1 VSTFRS
7 PGAPRPLRARG
18 RGVLGSLLA
27 GLALAVLAGAPATAA
42 PSPKP
47 SAAAGHKVCTIS
59 DQRIDAVTGLTTTAK
74 GYAVVN
80 NAGPGEPLAIYQ
92 LDSHCNVTGTVSDS
106 QGRGASSPQDIAA
119 TKNGTLWIADTGD
132 SDKSRQT
139 IAVWKIPADSSPTQL
154 YRMSYPSGAGPVDAR
169 SLLMQPDGTPI
180 VVTYQAGVGKVYEPT
195 GKLSA
200 TATTPMKS
208 IGSIKLDATGTPGGS
223 VGPGAQR
230 VFTGGAVSPDGTHAV
245 LRTFT
250 DAYQWK
256 VAGGDVAKSIV
267 SSKPVRTP
275 LPNEPSGEAITY
287 SADGGSFLTVSNT
300 SGTSAAPTILKYA
313 PAAAPAPTKSSAA
326 TKGTSDSG
334 GGLFSGNI
342 NLSDIKELVIV
353 VGVLG
358 LALVIVGIVGI
369 RRARRRGGPAGPD
382 DGDRGDDRPRPS
394 GSGPDRRRGARDD
407 DVETAYIPRVDER
420 RESRMG
426 SEAPDRRTPPPRAQ
440 QPPYADEPPEPSRAR
455 PYVPPVET
463 SMRGRR
469 RPGPEDEPTLPPTS
483 RRRHDA
489 ADEPTLPPRSGG
501 RGGPDDE
508 RNPHR
513 RYDADGEP
521 TLPPR
526 SRQRGGRPDDE
537 RQHGGRPD
545 DERPRS
551 RPYGRR
557 PDEAPPRSGQ
567 YGGRPDDEPPRS
579 RRYGPD
585 EDESRSRQYGRRP
598 DDGSARR
605 RYEAGEPPPATRR
618 RYDPDDEPT
627 LPPRSRPRGGPDG
640 EPAPPRSRHRP
651 EPDVDTAVID
661 KVRDEP
667 PRGPS
672 GAPPTDRRSRQDGR
686 ARPQP
691 PADRARETPPP
702 PGRSRRPSDDDHEI
716 DWLDD
721 LR

>member
-1 VSTFRS
+1 
-7 PGAPRPLRARG
+7 
-18 RGVLGSLLA
+18 
-27 GLALAVLAGAPATAA
+27 
-42 PSPKP
+42 
-47 SAAAGHKVCTIS
+47 
-59 DQRIDAVTGLTTTAK
+59 
-74 GYAVVN
+74 
-80 NAGPGEPLAIYQ
+80 
-92 LDSHCNVTGTVSDS
+92 
-106 QGRGASSPQDIAA
+106 
-119 TKNGTLWIADTGD
+119 
-132 SDKSRQT
+132 
-139 IAVWKIPADSSPTQL
+139 
-154 YRMSYPSGAGPVDAR
+154 MSYPSGAGPVDAR

-208 IGSIKLDATGTPGGS
+208 IGSIKLNATGTPGGS

-230 VFTGGAVSPDGTHAV
+230 VFTGGAVSPDGTRAV

-256 VAGGDVAKSIV
+256 VTGGDVAKSIV

-326 TKGTSDSG
+326 TKGTSDGG

-358 LALVIVGIVGI
+358 LALVVVGIVGI

-455 PYVPPVET
+455 PYVPPVEA

-469 RPGPEDEPTLPPTS
+469 RNGPEDEPTLPPTS
-483 RRRHDA
+483 RRRPDAADGPTLPPTSRRRADA
-489 ADEPTLPPRSGG
+489 ADEPTLPPRSGQ

-508 RNPHR
+508 RTPHR
-513 RYDADGEP
+513 RYDADEP

-537 RQHGGRPD
+537 RQYGGRPD
-545 DERPRS
+545 DERARS
-551 RPYGRR
+551 RQYGRR

-579 RRYGPD
+579 RQYGARPD

-605 RYEAGEPPPATRR
+605 RYEAGEPPPTARR

-627 LPPRSRPRGGPDG
+627 LPPRSHPRGGPDG
-640 EPAPPRSRHRP
+640 EPVPPRSRHRP

-667 PRGPS
+667 PRGRGPS
-672 GAPPTDRRSRQDGR
+672 GAPTDRRSRQDGR

-691 PADRARETPPP
+691 PAPQPPADRGWETPPSS
-702 PGRSRRPSDDDHEI
+702 GRPRRPSDDDHEI